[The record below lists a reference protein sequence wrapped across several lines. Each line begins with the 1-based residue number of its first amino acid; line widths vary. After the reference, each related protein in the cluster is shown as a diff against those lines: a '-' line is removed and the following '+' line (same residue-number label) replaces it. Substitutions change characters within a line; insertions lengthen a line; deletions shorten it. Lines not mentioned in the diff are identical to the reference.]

1 MIWEWV
7 FILVK
12 KASIFFGSLTNTW
25 SINLIKFLSNTFLK
39 NSNLIL
45 KVWLSLGLW
54 MGKASN
60 EANYKMHIRFFTIWN
75 NNWRFLLPF
84 GLLQ

>member
-12 KASIFFGSLTNTW
+12 RASIFFGSLTNTW

-45 KVWLSLGLW
+45 KV
-54 MGKASN
+54 
-60 EANYKMHIRFFTIWN
+60 
-75 NNWRFLLPF
+75 
-84 GLLQ
+84 